1 MNMDFKNQIV
11 LITGSSRGIGRETAL
26 LFLEKGAHVIFTG
39 TSQGLPNSLEGIQG
53 SYEYLQA
60 DFTTDEGIE
69 EFLNKLVN
77 YNRIDVLVNNAGIN
91 RLNEITDISDQEYTE
106 VMSVNVNAPFKVS
119 RSIAA
124 KMKNN
129 RYGRIVNI
137 ASIWSVITK
146 PKRTIYTMSKNALIG
161 LTKTMG
167 VELASYGI
175 MVNAISPGFT
185 LTELTKKTLTE
196 DDFDSLAS
204 QVPAGRF
211 AEPKEMAQVILFLAS
226 KENSYMTCQNITVDG
241 GFTNV

>member
-1 MNMDFKNQIV
+1 MDFKNKIV

-26 LFLEKGAHVIFTG
+26 LFLEKGAHVILTG
-39 TSQGLPNSLEGIQG
+39 TSQTLPKSLEGIQG
-53 SYEYLQA
+53 SFEYLQA

-69 EFLNKLVN
+69 EFLHKLVN
-77 YNRIDVLVNNAGIN
+77 YTKIDVLVNNAGIN
-91 RLNEITDISDQEYTE
+91 RLDEITDINDQDYIE
-106 VMSVNVNAPFKVS
+106 VMSVNVNAPFKIS
-119 RSIAA
+119 RSIAS
-124 KMKNN
+124 KMKTNG
-129 RYGRIVNI
+129 YGRIVNI

-146 PKRTIYTMSKNALIG
+146 PKRTIYTMSKNALVG

-196 DDFDSLAS
+196 ADFNTLAS
-204 QVPAGRF
+204 QVPARRF
-211 AEPKEMAQVILFLAS
+211 AEPNEMAQVILFLAS
-226 KENSYMTCQNITVDG
+226 KENSYMTGQNIVVDG